1 MKGIK
6 RKILFGASNVALVVT
21 ALTFATRGGFIAPW
35 MEEFNL
41 TATQVGWIV
50 GTAFWGFTLAMV
62 VLGPLVD
69 LLGIGRVLVIAF
81 LGHVVGLVMTIFAT
95 GFWTLFFSTM
105 LIGIANGSVEA
116 ACNPLITAIYPN
128 DKTTKLNLF
137 HMWFPAGIV
146 FGGLLVYFFERIG
159 WGWRI
164 QTAVML
170 LPTLAYGV
178 MFLGQKFPKTERVTS
193 GASYKEMLKAT
204 VSPLF
209 LFMAFFMMFTAAT
222 EQGTMQWITVLLNH
236 SVDSLFSKGVGSIL
250 ILVWIS
256 AVMALARLVAGP
268 VVHKLSGI
276 GVLLFSAIVSGVG
289 LYLMS
294 ISSGIILFAAATV
307 FAIGVAYFWPNMLGV
322 VAEKVPTSGALGLA
336 LIGGFGFL
344 GGSIAQPAVG
354 RIYELQLSK
363 LGNELDAGAMTLKY
377 VIILTVILSLAF
389 LYLFLK
395 YRNEAKS
402 KNHENL

>member
-1 MKGIK
+1 MKEIK
-6 RKILFGASNVALVVT
+6 TKLLFGASNVALVVT
-21 ALTFATRGGFIAPW
+21 ALTFATRGGFITPW
-35 MEEFNL
+35 MEEFSL

-62 VLGPLVD
+62 IFGPLVD
-69 LLGIGRVLVIAF
+69 VIGIGRVLIIAF
-81 LGHVVGLVMTIFAT
+81 IGHVFGLVLTIFAT
-95 GFWTLFFSTM
+95 GFWTLFFSTL

-116 ACNPLITAIYPN
+116 ACNPLITALYPN

-146 FGGLLVYFFERIG
+146 FGGLLVYFFSQIG
-159 WGWRI
+159 WGWKI
-164 QTAVML
+164 QTVVML
-170 LPTLAYGV
+170 LPTLVYGL
-178 MFLGQKFPKTERVTS
+178 MFIGQKFPETERVTS
-193 GASYKEMLKAT
+193 GATYKEMLKAI

-209 LFMAFFMMFTAAT
+209 IFMAFFMMFTAAT

-236 SVDSLFSKGVGSIL
+236 SVDELFSEGVSSIL

-256 AVMALARLVAGP
+256 AIMALARLVAGP
-268 VVHKLSGI
+268 VVHRMTGI
-276 GVLLFSAIVSGVG
+276 GVLLFSAVGSGVG

-294 ISSGIILFAAATV
+294 ISSGIVLFAAATV

-322 VAEKVPTSGALGLA
+322 VAEKIPTSGALGLA
-336 LIGGFGFL
+336 LMGGFGFL

-354 RIYELQLSK
+354 HIYDLQLVK
-363 LGNELDAGAMTLKY
+363 YGNELEAGAMTLQY
-377 VIILTVILSLAF
+377 VIVLTVILSIAF

-395 YRNEAKS
+395 YRKKEKG
-402 KNHENL
+402 